1 MTEHNSSSED
11 GGARRIVDQTQ
22 TLGRDAKKVAQ
33 DVQALYNTASSQ
45 LNLGKV
51 YQDNPYAVL
60 GVALGVGYVLGG
72 GLFTPFSR
80 RLWRIGSR
88 AFVLPLL
95 AAQLRNQ
102 GSSSPK
108 E

>member
-1 MTEHNSSSED
+1 MTETKNSPN
-11 GGARRIVDQTQ
+11 ARHLMDQTQ
-22 TLGRDAKKVAQ
+22 TLGRDAKKVAE
-33 DVQALYNTASSQ
+33 DVQALYETASEQ
-45 LNLGKV
+45 VNLGKL

-60 GVALGVGYVLGG
+60 GVAIGVGYVLGG
-72 GLFTPFSR
+72 GLFTPFTR

-88 AFVLPLL
+88 AFVLPLI

-102 GSSSPK
+102 GSSSDK